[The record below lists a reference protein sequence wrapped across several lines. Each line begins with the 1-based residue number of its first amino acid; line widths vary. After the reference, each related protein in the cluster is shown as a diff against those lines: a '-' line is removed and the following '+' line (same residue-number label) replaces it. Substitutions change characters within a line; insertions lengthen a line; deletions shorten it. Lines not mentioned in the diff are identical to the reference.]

1 MTRLF
6 SLLILSL
13 SFTLT
18 GCPSSGTSSV
28 IKDADQE
35 AIDAYNK
42 AIAEGEATIA
52 DEG

>member
-6 SLLILSL
+6 SFLILTLSL
-13 SFTLT
+13 TLT
-18 GCPSSGTSSV
+18 GCPSSGTNSV

-42 AIAEGEATIA
+42 AIAEGEAATA

>member
-1 MTRLF
+1 MTRVF

-13 SFTLT
+13 FLTLT
-18 GCPSSGTSSV
+18 GCPSSGTNSV

-35 AIDAYNK
+35 AIDAYNQ
-42 AIAEGEATIA
+42 AIAEGEASTA